1 MELDPATL
9 SAREVYA
16 WMTSLLVPRP
26 IAWTGTRS
34 ASGLDNLAPFSYFM
48 GVSSRPPALAISV
61 SRGPKGALKD
71 SARNILET
79 GVFTVSIVCSSQAEA
94 MNASSAAYP
103 PEVSEFSAVGLT
115 PVEGAR
121 IAAPRPAEAKVGLEC
136 RLWQSLD
143 LGSTHLFVGEILLFH
158 VDPSV
163 LGPEG
168 LVDAAALDPLAR
180 LGGSQYATLGRI
192 FSLPRPTGGG

>member
-9 SAREVYA
+9 HARDVYA

-34 ASGLDNLAPFSYFM
+34 AAGAENLAPFSYFM

-61 SRGPKGALKD
+61 SRGPKGVLKD

-79 GVFTVSIVCSSQAEA
+79 GVFTVSIVSASLAVS
-94 MNASSAAYP
+94 MNATSAAFP
-103 PEVSEFSAVGLT
+103 PEVSEFTACGLT
-115 PVEGAR
+115 PVMGVKV
-121 IAAPRPAEAKVGLEC
+121 AAPRPAEAKVGMEC
-136 RLWQSLD
+136 RLWHALD
-143 LGSTHLFVGEILLFH
+143 LESTHLFVGEVLLFH

-163 LGPEG
+163 IGADG
-168 LVDAAALDPLAR
+168 LVDTAALDPLAR
-180 LGGSQYATLGRI
+180 LGGPQYATLGGI
-192 FSLPRPTGGG
+192 FSLPRPAGGG